1 MMTTVRFRRISLMS
15 VALLIAAAFMA
26 TVSLAKNPYT
36 RADNSWINISGMVKS
51 VKADSFQLD
60 FGGGLVTVEMDDGD
74 RDADGY
80 KLLPGDK
87 VTVSGMID
95 DDLFEKTT
103 IEASSVYVEKLGTS
117 FFASALDDEDY
128 YFDVTTPIVIAQ
140 TTVQG
145 IVTEVDDDEF
155 KVDSALRT
163 VTVDIDSMSY
173 NPLDDQ
179 GYQKIAVGDVVRV
192 TGMIDDDFF
201 EGREIKAQSVVKLLD

>member
-1 MMTTVRFRRISLMS
+1 MS